1 MLKIADQIFNIE
13 SSEFLAHISI
23 GQEGWR
29 VTWNI
34 EFRAQKKEINGIDWQ
49 PRLSTHGFSTQLPNL
64 ENLSGATLKLA
75 DYDEYEEPLFLLYI
89 FEHEAVRDICL
100 TFKHWEA
107 TSIDFSLS
115 GIADIYADDNFGAS
129 LPVDVSL
136 MLPFDGVVVD
146 EGKMEQAIEKFSMFF
161 DASKF
166 HLPESRGVGCG
177 YIFRAARI

>member
-13 SSEFLAHISI
+13 SSEFLAYISI

-29 VTWNI
+29 VTWDI

-49 PRLSTHGFSTQLPNL
+49 PHLGAHSFSTQLPKL
-64 ENLSGATLKLA
+64 ENLSGATLKLE
-75 DYDEYEEPLFLLYI
+75 DYDEYQEPMFLLYI

-115 GIADIYADDNFGAS
+115 GVADVYADDIYGGNLS
-129 LPVDVSL
+129 VDVSL
-136 MLPFDGVVVD
+136 MLPFDGVVVN
-146 EGKMEQAIEKFSMFF
+146 EGKIEQAIEKFLMFF

-166 HLPESRGVGCG
+166 NLPESRGVGCG